1 MSTTT
6 NVPAVLLVGG
16 MGTRLRSVVPS
27 TPKPLAAVGVKPF
40 LELLVGQLRNQGIR
54 RLIMCTGHLADQIE
68 NKFGD
73 GSAWD
78 VTIRYSREPQPLGTG
93 GAIRLAQDHLTE
105 ESTFL
110 VMNGDSL
117 LEVELGQLIRV
128 HREHNALAT
137 MAIVAVQ
144 NAGRYGTVRVDSGAQ
159 VRGFAEKDG
168 MDVPGLINAG
178 VYVFDRSIFTHISE
192 GTSSLERDVFP
203 RILDQGVYA
212 LEHSG
217 MFIDIGTPEDYAR
230 AQALHEQL
238 SDAALRG

>member
-105 ESTFL
+105 ESTF
-110 VMNGDSL
+110 
-117 LEVELGQLIRV
+117 
-128 HREHNALAT
+128 
-137 MAIVAVQ
+137 
-144 NAGRYGTVRVDSGAQ
+144 
-159 VRGFAEKDG
+159 
-168 MDVPGLINAG
+168 
-178 VYVFDRSIFTHISE
+178 
-192 GTSSLERDVFP
+192 
-203 RILDQGVYA
+203 
-212 LEHSG
+212 
-217 MFIDIGTPEDYAR
+217 
-230 AQALHEQL
+230 
-238 SDAALRG
+238 